1 MNIYKVSRTDKWS
14 YDDYDSFVVIAE
26 DEKTALYT
34 HPSGRML
41 TFIDENKSY
50 TGNWVNS
57 PMFLKVELIG
67 IASNDMKPGII
78 INSFN
83 AG

>member
-1 MNIYKVSRTDKWS
+1 MNIYKVSRTDEWS

-34 HPSGRML
+34 HPSGGVL
-41 TFIDENKSY
+41 TFIDENGY
-50 TGNWVNS
+50 TGDWVNS